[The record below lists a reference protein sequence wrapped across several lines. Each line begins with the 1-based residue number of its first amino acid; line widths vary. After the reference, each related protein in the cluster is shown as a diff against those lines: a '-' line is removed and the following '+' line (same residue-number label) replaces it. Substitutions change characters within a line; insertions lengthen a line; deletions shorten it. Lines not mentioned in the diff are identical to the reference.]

1 MSDKSSQA
9 MEQSTCIVCG
19 CKCEIELGPMDVQ
32 MRDLV
37 LKMGLVKCSLC
48 PACRAFRDQGYIAL
62 VECDPEKS
70 GNPKTGQRL
79 MPEEVHRTGLIIR
92 VDEET
97 FAAVFHM
104 PALSRMPCVYVPPG
118 VIQRLIRPNLH

>member
-1 MSDKSSQA
+1 MSDKSFQSL
-9 MEQSTCIVCG
+9 EQSTCIVCG
-19 CKCEIELGPMDVQ
+19 CKCESDLGKMDAQ
-32 MRDLV
+32 LRDLV
-37 LKMGLVKCSLC
+37 QQLGIAKCSLC
-48 PACRAFRDQGYIAL
+48 PACRAFRDQGFIAL

-79 MPEEVHRTGLIIR
+79 MPEEVHRTGLIIL

-97 FAAVFHM
+97 FTAVFQK

-118 VIQRLIRPNLH
+118 VIQRLLRPNLH